1 MVLLKNVASQG
12 MKIAI
17 AGKGGVGKTTLA
29 GTLARLL
36 ARDGLKVLAID
47 ADPAMNLFYAL
58 GIPSAKSRSLKPISE
73 NPNLIEERTSLPS
86 SSSLGVIIRLNPRV
100 DDIVDKYGIHGPDG
114 VRLLVLGTV
123 KSAGSGCMCPANAL
137 LRALMRHLVLER
149 DEVVILDMEAG
160 LEHLGRGTAR
170 GVTIMMVIVEPGQQS
185 VETARRIAGLAE
197 ELDIEEIVAVGNK
210 ISRDKEQEFLE
221 RSMDKLGIP
230 LVGMIPF
237 DKRILDADLA
247 QTAPLE
253 HAGSPAIAA
262 IVDIKDWLLVPRT

>member
-1 MVLLKNVASQG
+1 

-36 ARDGLKVLAID
+36 ARGGLKVLAID

-58 GIPSAKSRSLKPISE
+58 GIPSVQSRLLKPISE
-73 NPNLIEERTSLPS
+73 NPDLIEERTSFSS
-86 SSSLGVIIRLNPRV
+86 SSSLGAIIRLNPRV
-100 DDIVDKYGIHGPDG
+100 DDIVDKYGVHGPDG

-123 KSAGSGCMCPANAL
+123 NSAGSGCMCPANAL
-137 LRALMRHLVLER
+137 LRALMRHIVLER
-149 DEVVILDMEAG
+149 DAVVILDMEAG

-170 GVTIMMVIVEPGQQS
+170 GVSMMMVVVEPGQQS

-197 ELDIEEIVAVGNK
+197 ELDIGEIIAVGNK
-210 ISRDKEQEFLE
+210 ISSDEEQEFLE

-230 LVGMIPF
+230 LIGVVPF
-237 DKRILDADLA
+237 DRKILEADLS
-247 QTAPLE
+247 QTAPIE
-253 HAGSPAIAA
+253 HAESPAIAA
-262 IVDIKDWLLVPRT
+262 IIDIKDWLLASRT